1 LSEKRTATG
10 AALRSLTW
18 LIILIFG
25 IIGII
30 GGNML
35 LGEKKATFVPNLALD
50 LSGGTQIILTPIV
63 EEGKSVIPEQL
74 DQAVS
79 IIRQR
84 VDSTGVSEAQ
94 INTSGNNIVV
104 SIPGIPDS
112 NTLALIK
119 SSAKLEF
126 RAVLAASAGSKT
138 EIGKE
143 GSKPI
148 KTSSAKPTSPS
159 DLNQI
164 SAALQKEYEK
174 LDCSKTFREPGQID
188 PADKPL
194 VTCDRYLSEKYILG
208 PVEITGVD
216 LAGADAGTV
225 TGSNGVAT
233 NEWAVNLNFNGDGSE
248 KFSKVTQRLF
258 PLAEPQNRFA
268 VTIDGYVITAP
279 TTQAVITGG
288 SAQITGSFNQAS
300 SKVLA
305 DQLKYGSLPIS
316 FAVQSQE
323 NISATLGSEQL
334 AAGLLAGLIGLLL
347 VVVYSVFQYRGLAVI
362 TIGSLI
368 AAAIITYFLIA
379 LLTWRA
385 DYRLSLSGIAG
396 LIMGIG
402 ITADSFIVYF
412 ERVKDELREGKPLFV
427 AVESGWNRAK
437 RTILVSGAVSLLASV
452 ILYTL
457 TVGNVKGFAFTLGM
471 TTVIDLTVVALFTY
485 PAFRLITKSKFF
497 SSGHKWSGL
506 ELRDS
511 ASFGYTGRGTFRVAS
526 TVSSG
531 KAAQSS
537 KEAERRQ
544 TIAERKAS
552 GEVISSTK
560 KEEGN

>member
-1 LSEKRTATG
+1 MV
-10 AALRSLTW
+10 
-18 LIILIFG
+18 LIFG
-25 IIGII
+25 IVGII
-30 GGNML
+30 GLGITF
-35 LGEKKATFVPNLALD
+35 GEKRATYIPNLALD

-63 EEGKSVIPEQL
+63 EEGKPVLPEQL

-104 SIPGIPDS
+104 SIPGIPDA

-126 RAVLAASAGSKT
+126 RVVLAASAGSKT
-138 EIGKE
+138 EIGKD

-148 KTSSAKPTSPS
+148 KTSTAKPTSPS

-164 SAALQKEYEK
+164 TAKLQKEYEN
-174 LDCSKTFREPGQID
+174 LDCSTKFREPGQID
-188 PADKPL
+188 AADKPL
-194 VTCDRYLSEKYILG
+194 VTCDRSLSEKYILG

-225 TGSNGVAT
+225 TGANGVAT
-233 NEWAVNLNFNGDGSE
+233 NEWAVNLNFNTEGGE
-248 KFSKVTQRLF
+248 KFADITGRLF
-258 PLAEPQNRFA
+258 PLTEPQNRFA

-288 SAQITGSFNQAS
+288 SAQITGSFDQAS
-300 SKVLA
+300 SKTLA

-323 NISATLGSEQL
+323 NISATLGAEQL
-334 AAGLLAGLIGLLL
+334 QAGLLAGLIGVIL
-347 VVVYSVFQYRGLAVI
+347 VIIYSIFQYRGLAVI
-362 TIGSLI
+362 TIGSLVV
-368 AAAIITYFLIA
+368 AAIITYVVIA
-379 LLTWRA
+379 LLTWRM

-402 ITADSFIVYF
+402 ITADSFIVYY
-412 ERVKDELREGKPLFV
+412 ERVKDELREGKPLWV

-437 RTILVSGAVSLLASV
+437 RTILVSGAVSLLAAV
-452 ILYTL
+452 VLYIL
-457 TVGNVKGFAFTLGM
+457 TVGNVRGFAFTLGL
-471 TTVIDLTVVALFTY
+471 TTLIDLTVVFLFTY

-497 SSGHKWSGL
+497 MSGNKWTGL
-506 ELRDS
+506 QLRES
-511 ASFGYTGRGTFRVAS
+511 AAYGYTGRGTFRVAD

-531 KAAQSS
+531 KAAKAS

-544 TIAERKAS
+544 TIAERKAAADP
-552 GEVISSTK
+552 IAAAK
-560 KEEGN
+560 KEENN

>member
-1 LSEKRTATG
+1 LSLVLG
-10 AALRSLTW
+10 
-18 LIILIFG
+18 IVG
-25 IIGII
+25 IIGLNVVT
-30 GGNML
+30 GVP
-35 LGEKKATFVPNLALD
+35 KATFVPNLALD

-63 EEGKSVIPEQL
+63 EEGGQILPEQL

-126 RAVLAASAGSKT
+126 RPVLVASVGSKT
-138 EIGKE
+138 EIGKD

-148 KTSSAKPTSPS
+148 KTSTAKPTTPS
-159 DLNQI
+159 DLNQV
-164 SAALQKEYEK
+164 SAALQKEYEN
-174 LDCSKTFREPGQID
+174 LDCSTKFREPGQID
-188 PADKPL
+188 DETKPL
-194 VTCDRYLSEKYILG
+194 VTCDRSLGEKYILG
-208 PVEITGVD
+208 PVEITGLD
-216 LAGADAGTV
+216 LEGADAGTV
-225 TGSNGVAT
+225 TGANGVAT
-233 NEWAVNLNFNGDGSE
+233 NEWAVNLNFNAEGGE
-248 KFSKVTQRLF
+248 KFAKVTERLF
-258 PLAEPQNRFA
+258 PLTEPQNRFA

-288 SAQITGSFNQAS
+288 SAQITGSFDQAS

-334 AAGLLAGLIGLLL
+334 AAGLLAGLIGLIL
-347 VVVYSVFQYRGLAVI
+347 VVIYSVFQYRGLAVI
-362 TIGSLI
+362 TVGSLI
-368 AAAIITYFLIA
+368 VAAILTYIMIA

-402 ITADSFIVYF
+402 ITADSFIVYY
-412 ERVKDELREGKPLFV
+412 ERVKDELREGKPLYV
-427 AVESGWNRAK
+427 AVESAWNRAK

-452 ILYTL
+452 VLYIL
-457 TVGNVKGFAFTLGM
+457 TVGNVKGFAFTLGL
-471 TTVIDLTVVALFTY
+471 TTLIDITVVFLFTY

-497 SSGHKWSGL
+497 LSGNSWTGL
-506 ELRDS
+506 QLRDS
-511 ASFGYTGRGTFRVAS
+511 SAFGYTGRGGFRVAP

-531 KAAQSS
+531 KIAKSS

-544 TIAERKAS
+544 TIAERKAAADKD
-552 GEVISSTK
+552 SSAK
-560 KEEGN
+560 NKENN